1 MKNQYSL
8 VDLGKPL
15 TVGPVLG
22 KMYLIMAYTPKEVFE
37 EGYTITDHAKL
48 LSMGFPIWR
57 NYEGALAINMM

>member
-1 MKNQYSL
+1 
-8 VDLGKPL
+8 LGQ
-15 TVGPVLG
+15 
-22 KMYLIMAYTPKEVFE
+22 MYMIMAYTPKEVFE